1 MVIRKLRVQ
10 LGHWLGNRLREERK
24 EYSSSGICL
33 FYHILPHRTRKLKK
47 HSGLLPR
54 QLYYLAMY
62 LFNSPLNKQCHILK
76 KREIYT
82 EWQTKLLITERD
94 TLKGDMTWQVSCVL
108 SKVKVWASIPFPFN
122 AENIACA
129 F

>member
-24 EYSSSGICL
+24 EYNSSGVCL

-82 EWQTKLLITERD
+82 EWQTKGYSER
-94 TLKGDMTWQVSCVL
+94 GHDM
-108 SKVKVWASIPFPFN
+108 ASITCLEQSQSLGFHFLSFQ
-122 AENIACA
+122 CRKYSMC
-129 F
+129 FLRD